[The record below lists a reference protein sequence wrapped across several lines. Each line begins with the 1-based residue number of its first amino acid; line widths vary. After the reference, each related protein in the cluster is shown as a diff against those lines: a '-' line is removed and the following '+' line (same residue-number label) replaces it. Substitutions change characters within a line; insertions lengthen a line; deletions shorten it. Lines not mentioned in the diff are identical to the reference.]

1 MGRLLAT
8 IVNSER
14 LENGREAEK
23 SWVDGGGL
31 RLRKKCSGERGLGKT
46 KMKRANRGV
55 SQVADDEAELTEA
68 TDGGAGSTTV
78 AERTTFSGEPRRSL
92 SGHVRREREGMREF
106 G

>member
-68 TDGGAGSTTV
+68 TDGGRA
-78 AERTTFSGEPRRSL
+78 RRRSQN
-92 SGHVRREREGMREF
+92 GRRSPVSRDGACLVTCVGKERG
-106 G
+106 